1 MVAERF
7 LTVDTA
13 TPSSSVAI
21 FRGDRLEGEIVLN
34 ISRHHT
40 ETLMG
45 SVEHLLKSLSLTIRD
60 MDFFSVVLGPG
71 SFTGLRVGVATI
83 KGLALATGRPA
94 VGVSALRMLAMQLP
108 FCRLPVC
115 TLVDARKK
123 EVYAGLFD
131 CTKDLPEL
139 LHEEVV
145 RPPEKVVAELDGET
159 LFIGSGAEVYRD
171 RIGEIMGERARFVP
185 AAMHC
190 PRASHAAVLA
200 WHDFQQGKTIPLE
213 KLSPHYIRPSEA
225 EIMWGK
231 KRTKFD

>member
-1 MVAERF
+1 M
-7 LTVDTA
+7 
-13 TPSSSVAI
+13 AI

-45 SVEHLLKSLSLTIRD
+45 SVEHLLKGLSLTIQE
-60 MDFFSVVLGPG
+60 MDFFAVVLGPG
-71 SFTGLRVGVATI
+71 SFTGLRVGVATV
-83 KGLALATGRPA
+83 KGLALATGRSV
-94 VGVSALRMLAMQLP
+94 VGVSSLRMLAMQLP

-115 TLVDARKK
+115 TLIDARKK

-131 CTKDLPEL
+131 CSKELPEL

-145 RPPEKVVAELDGET
+145 RPPEKVLAELHGET

-171 RIGEIMGERARFVP
+171 RINEIMGDRARFVP
-185 AAMHC
+185 TAMHC

-200 WHDFQQGKTIPLE
+200 WNDFQKGRTIPLE
-213 KLSPHYIRPSEA
+213 QLSPHYIRPSEA
-225 EIMWGK
+225 EIMWAKKQGK
-231 KRTKFD
+231 I